1 MFCIIIDRL
10 LRVVLALREYSL
22 KRTVDRGAKGA
33 QKGDE
38 KQGTLDPAD
47 ATLHP
52 TAADRSSVEGAVGL
66 RYDTDLPWSLTA

>member
-38 KQGTLDPAD
+38 KQGTPDGPDPAD

-52 TAADRSSVEGAVGL
+52 TAADRASVGRSG
-66 RYDTDLPWSLTA
+66 RP